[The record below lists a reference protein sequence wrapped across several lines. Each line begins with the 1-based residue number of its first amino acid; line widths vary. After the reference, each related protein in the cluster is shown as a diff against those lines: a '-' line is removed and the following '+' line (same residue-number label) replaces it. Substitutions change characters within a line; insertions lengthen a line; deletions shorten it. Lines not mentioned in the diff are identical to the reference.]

1 MGFQFRKSLMIA
13 QGDCIGAGMKS
24 PSTSVEPKDSK
35 GGRHHRIENYC
46 KLPGTGLS
54 NMSKLSGKRRGG
66 HSSKSARKGS
76 GIIGGLIILFVAVG
90 VIYMLVKVF

>member
-1 MGFQFRKSLMIA
+1 
-13 QGDCIGAGMKS
+13 
-24 PSTSVEPKDSK
+24 
-35 GGRHHRIENYC
+35 
-46 KLPGTGLS
+46 
-54 NMSKLSGKRRGG
+54 MSKLGGKRRGG